1 MQRQYKAMLE
11 KGWEFTQLPWQ
22 VEAAWPTSPDLL
34 QRALNSTSEVHSSV
48 TELEGAVTIAECL
61 ETGMSDHEAVESAV
75 SGNPLWEGYAKT
87 LAELA
92 KRYGG
97 GHQVP
102 LLHKLDT
109 FSKKHGEN
117 RRLGEEFLAAVVSSF
132 KYPDPSI
139 NLPRVVDMLLT
150 TNMVA
155 PKVVDGVARC
165 ITKTDV
171 TALSIQK
178 KLPLLQEVEGHL
190 GEADDICAFLLKNH
204 PSIASD
210 KDGEFTSNVENL
222 EGLFKVRLG
231 AFLTK
236 KGEATFEKKTY
247 ESIEAIIQTLL
258 KEVYELLMKQETLIQ
273 LPVSE
278 KWQAILAKVK
288 EPEKKEEAEP
298 QGSKLLSVDE
308 LTSKEETAFRAG
320 FKPGKLIFEKAVGPA
335 EGQSQRTAEQY
346 IAINAQAFLSCCC
359 TLMFLFRVFL

>member
-1 MQRQYKAMLE
+1 MQRQYKTMLE

-61 ETGMSDHEAVESAV
+61 ETGMSDHEAVQTAA
-75 SGNPLWEGYAKT
+75 SGNPLWEPYAKT

-132 KYPDPSI
+132 KYPDPSLV
-139 NLPRVVDMLLT
+139 LPRVVDMLLT

-165 ITKTDV
+165 ITKSDV
-171 TALSIQK
+171 TSLSMAK
-178 KLPLLQEVEGHL
+178 KLPVLQEIEGHL
-190 GEADDICAFLLKNH
+190 GEADDICAFVLKNH
-204 PSIASD
+204 PSIAKD
-210 KDGEFTSNVENL
+210 KDGDFTNSIENL

-231 AFLTK
+231 AFVTK
-236 KGEATFEKKTY
+236 KGEQTFEKKAY
-247 ESIEAIIQTLL
+247 ESIESIVQTFP
-258 KEVYELLMKQETLIQ
+258 KKCYDFLMKQDDLIQ
-273 LPVSE
+273 L
-278 KWQAILAKVK
+278 
-288 EPEKKEEAEP
+288 
-298 QGSKLLSVDE
+298 LLIRNR
-308 LTSKEETAFRAG
+308 KR
-320 FKPGKLIFEKAVGPA
+320 
-335 EGQSQRTAEQY
+335 
-346 IAINAQAFLSCCC
+346 
-359 TLMFLFRVFL
+359 

>member
-61 ETGMSDHEAVESAV
+61 ETGMSDHEAVQTAA
-75 SGNPLWEGYAKT
+75 SGNPLWEPYAKT

-139 NLPRVVDMLLT
+139 VLPRVVDMLLT

-165 ITKTDV
+165 ITKSDV
-171 TALSIQK
+171 TSLST
-178 KLPLLQEVEGHL
+178 
-190 GEADDICAFLLKNH
+190 A
-204 PSIASD
+204 
-210 KDGEFTSNVENL
+210 
-222 EGLFKVRLG
+222 
-231 AFLTK
+231 
-236 KGEATFEKKTY
+236 KKTACPARDRRPPRGSRRY
-247 ESIEAIIQTLL
+247 LRFL
-258 KEVYELLMKQETLIQ
+258 V
-273 LPVSE
+273 E
-278 KWQAILAKVK
+278 KPPQHRKGQGWRFHQQHR
-288 EPEKKEEAEP
+288 EPRRP
-298 QGSKLLSVDE
+298 LQG
-308 LTSKEETAFRAG
+308 
-320 FKPGKLIFEKAVGPA
+320 AVGRVRDQKGRA
-335 EGQSQRTAEQY
+335 DIREEDLR
-346 IAINAQAFLSCCC
+346 IN
-359 TLMFLFRVFL
+359 